1 MKKTLVI
8 SLAALLFSF
17 VTSAQDYTPTVTWP
31 YVNPDFFDG
40 EITFSNGKVSKSKLN
55 VHLGQG
61 TLHFIDNKG
70 MISETS
76 TVGAVLIKIGEDE
89 YNATTGKLM
98 KILAKTETGLILEER
113 LANYSAITRND
124 GAYGGNS
131 ASYAQ
136 GHSYDENYGNYGYL
150 VTNVYEDLY
159 AQKEY
164 GEELPVVVNRF
175 FSIDGNLVPAQKKN
189 VSSLEGLDKK
199 AFAAFLKE
207 EKIDWKKPQDL
218 LKVLQY
224 VEQ

>member
-17 VTSAQDYTPTVTWP
+17 VASAQDYFPTVTWP
-31 YVNPDFFDG
+31 YANPDFFDG

-61 TLHFIDNKG
+61 KLHFIDNKG
-70 MISETS
+70 MISETT

-98 KILAKTETGLILEER
+98 KILAKSEKGLVLEEI

-175 FSIDGNLVPAQKKN
+175 FSVNGTLVPAQKKA
-189 VSSLEGLDKK
+189 VSALEGLDKK

-207 EKIDWKKPQDL
+207 EKIDWKDPQDL

>member
-8 SLAALLFSF
+8 CFAALFFSF
-17 VTSAQDYTPTVTWP
+17 AANAQDYIPTITWP
-31 YVNPDFFDG
+31 YANPDFFDG
-40 EITFSNGKVSKSKLN
+40 EVTFTNGKVSKSKLN
-55 VHLGQG
+55 IHLGQG
-61 TLHFIDNKG
+61 MLHFIDDKG
-70 MISETS
+70 MISEAS
-76 TVGAVLIKIGEDE
+76 TVGAVLIRIGDDE
-89 YNATTGKLM
+89 YNITTGKLM
-98 KILAKTETGLILEER
+98 KVLAKSEKGLILEEK

-159 AQKEY
+159 AQKAY

-175 FSIDGNLVPAQKKN
+175 FTVDGTLVPALKKN
-189 VSSLEGLDKK
+189 VSALDGLDKK

-207 EKIDWKKPQDL
+207 EKINWKDLQDL

-224 VEQ
+224 IEK

>member
-8 SLAALLFSF
+8 SFAALLFSF
-17 VTSAQDYTPTVTWP
+17 AANAQYYVPKITWP
-31 YVNPDFFDG
+31 YANPDFFDG
-40 EITFSNGKVSKSKLN
+40 EVTFTNGKVSMSKLN
-55 VHLGQG
+55 IHLGQG
-61 TLHFIDNKG
+61 MLHFIDDK
-70 MISETS
+70 
-76 TVGAVLIKIGEDE
+76 
-89 YNATTGKLM
+89 
-98 KILAKTETGLILEER
+98 GLILEEK

-159 AQKEY
+159 AQKAY

-175 FSIDGNLVPAQKKN
+175 FTVDGTLVPALKKN
-189 VSSLEGLDKK
+189 VSALDGLDKK

-207 EKIDWKKPQDL
+207 EKINWKDLQDL

-224 VEQ
+224 IEK

>member
-1 MKKTLVI
+1 MKKTLLI
-8 SLAALLFSF
+8 CFAALLFSF
-17 VTSAQDYTPTVTWP
+17 AAFAQDYIPTVTWP
-31 YVNPDFFDG
+31 YANPDFYDG
-40 EITFSNGKVSKSKLN
+40 EITFSNGKVSRSKLN

-61 TLHFIDNKG
+61 ALHFVDSKG

-76 TVGAVLIKIGEDE
+76 TAGAVLIRIGDDE

-98 KILAKTETGLILEER
+98 KVLAKSDKGLVLEER

-136 GHSYDENYGNYGYL
+136 GRSYDENYGNYGYL

-164 GEELPVVVNRF
+164 GEELPVVVNRYF
-175 FSIDGNLVPAQKKN
+175 TIDGALVPALKKN
-189 VSSLEGLDKK
+189 VTALDGLDKK

-207 EKIDWKKPQDL
+207 EKINWKDSQDL
-218 LKVLQY
+218 LKVLLY
-224 VEQ
+224 IEK